1 MLPTRPH
8 RVDALG
14 TVRALH
20 DADDAGDGTQH
31 AEPAAITLPLTLDG
45 VPFAEPPEL
54 ERPIDAPPEAGG
66 PIRVVVC
73 DDAPAI
79 RALIRCALEFDG
91 RVEIVGEAADGEA
104 VGALVADLRPDAVLL
119 DLSMP
124 NVDGLA
130 ALPRILEAA
139 PWVGVVVL
147 SGRDEAESAPLAL
160 ALGAERY
167 MAKPAGIAA
176 IRDAVLDVGLRAP

>member
-1 MLPTRPH
+1 VVSITLPICPH
-8 RVDALG
+8 PVDALG
-14 TVRALH
+14 GVRALH
-20 DADDAGDGTQH
+20 GADDAGDRTQH
-31 AEPAAITLPLTLDG
+31 AEPAAIRLRSAMDG
-45 VPFAEPPEL
+45 VPCDQS
-54 ERPIDAPPEAGG
+54 IDAPPEADG

-104 VGALVADLRPDAVLL
+104 VVALVAELRPDAVLL

-167 MAKPAGIAA
+167 MAKPAGVAA